1 MMGAIG
7 REVSAMTERA
17 MKIIRFGLTER
28 VEHFLLLLSFTIL
41 AITGLVQK
49 FPEAGLS
56 LGLIRLLGG
65 IENTRSIHH
74 ISAIVLILLSIFH
87 IFYVGYKIYV
97 LKRPLSMLPGL
108 KDVTDAIGLLKYNI
122 GLSRQRPLMD
132 RYNFGEKIE
141 YWAVVWGTLVMA
153 VSGYML
159 WNPVLTTR
167 ILPGEFI
174 PAAKMA
180 HGYEA
185 ILAVLS
191 ILIWHV
197 WHVHVK
203 HFNKSMFTGAIDLE
217 EMEEDHALE
226 LEKIEEGVWPPPLP
240 PARERWRR
248 AVLYLPLAG
257 LLAILMLITTYYYFT
272 ERTAITTLPPAPVEE
287 AYAPAAPPG
296 LPTAT
301 PAPELAQEI
310 PKRILWRQ
318 IEPMPVQ
325 SHLVDEARADC
336 QACHGPYAYIDP
348 GPLDHAEYANDGCTE
363 CHAVA
368 KEVSQR

>member
-1 MMGAIG
+1 MI
-7 REVSAMTERA
+7 EQSK
-17 MKIIRFGLTER
+17 KIIRFGPTER
-28 VEHFLLLLSFTIL
+28 MEHFFLLLSFTIL

-49 FPEAGLS
+49 FPENNISLS
-56 LGLIRLLGG
+56 IIRLLGG

-87 IFYVGYKIYV
+87 FFYVGYKIYV
-97 LKRPLSMLPGL
+97 LERPLSMLPSW
-108 KDVTDAIGLLKYNI
+108 KDAKDAIGLLKYNM

-153 VSGYML
+153 ISGYML
-159 WNPVLTTR
+159 WNPVLSTR
-167 ILPGEFI
+167 IFPGEFI

-203 HFNKSMFTGAIDLE
+203 HFNKSMFIGVIDME
-217 EMEEDHALE
+217 EMEEEHALE
-226 LEKIEEGVWPPPLP
+226 LEKIKQGIWPPPLP
-240 PARERWRR
+240 PGPERLRR
-248 AVLYLPLAG
+248 AVRYLPLAG
-257 LLAILMLITTYYYFT
+257 ILAILILITTYYYFT
-272 ERTAITTLPPAPVEE
+272 ERTAITTLPPAPVAE
-287 AYAPAAPPG
+287 AYAPASPPG

-301 PAPELAQEI
+301 PTATDTASEI
-310 PKRILWRQ
+310 PTQ
-318 IEPMPVQ
+318 IIWHHTAPMPLQ
-325 SHLVDEARADC
+325 SHPVDDARTDC
-336 QACHGPYAYIDP
+336 QACHGPYTYIDP
-348 GPLDHAEYANDGCTE
+348 APLDHTEYANDGCTE
-363 CHAVA
+363 CHSVA

>member
-1 MMGAIG
+1 MTSPE
-7 REVSAMTERA
+7 EVKIMRKKMRT
-17 MKIIRFGLTER
+17 IIRFGPIER
-28 VEHFLLLLSFTIL
+28 TEHFLLLLSFTLL

-49 FPEAGLS
+49 FPDNGLS
-56 LGLIRLLGG
+56 LGIIRLLGG
-65 IENTRSIHH
+65 IENTRTIHH

-87 IFYVGYKIYV
+87 VFYVGYKIYV
-97 LKRPLSMLPGL
+97 LKRPLSMLPSL
-108 KDVTDAIGLLKYNI
+108 KDVRDAMGLFKYNL
-122 GLSRQRPLMD
+122 GLSEQRPEMD

-153 VSGYML
+153 ISGYML

-191 ILIWHV
+191 ILIWHA
-197 WHVHVK
+197 WHVHIK
-203 HFNKSMFTGAIDLE
+203 HFNKSMFTGRITLE
-217 EMEEDHALE
+217 EMEEEHALE
-226 LEKIEEGVWPPPLP
+226 LKRIESGQWPPPLP
-240 PARERWRR
+240 PGQERWRR

-257 LLAILMLITTYYYFT
+257 LVSILLLITTYYYFT
-272 ERTAITTLPPAPVEE
+272 EQTAITTLPPAPVKE
-287 AYAPAAPPG
+287 AYLPAKPPG

-301 PAPELAQEI
+301 PAAEMAKET
-310 PKRILWRQ
+310 PKQRALQ
-318 IEPMPVQ
+318 LPTPMPVS
-325 SHLVDEARADC
+325 SHPVDEARADC
-336 QACHGPYAYIDP
+336 NACHGSFGYIDP
-348 GPLDHAEYANDGCTE
+348 APLDHMEYDVTE
-363 CHAVA
+363 CATCHQPA

>member
-1 MMGAIG
+1 M
-7 REVSAMTERA
+7 REKMQT
-17 MKIIRFGLTER
+17 IIRFGPIERTE
-28 VEHFLLLLSFTIL
+28 HIFLLISFTIL

-49 FPEAGLS
+49 FPNHSIS
-56 LGLIRLLGG
+56 LNTIRLLGG
-65 IENTRSIHH
+65 IDSTRTIHH

-97 LKRPLSMLPGL
+97 LKRPLSMLPGM
-108 KDVTDAIGLLKYNI
+108 KDVRDAVNLLKYNV
-122 GLSRQRPLMD
+122 GLDKQPPEMD

-167 ILPGEFI
+167 IFPGEFI

-197 WHVHVK
+197 WHVHIK
-203 HFNKSMFTGAIDLE
+203 HFNKSIFTGRISVD
-217 EMEEDHALE
+217 EMEEEHALE
-226 LEKIEEGVWPPPLP
+226 LEKIEKGIWPPPLP
-240 PARERWRR
+240 PGKERWRR

-257 LLAILMLITTYYYFT
+257 LIAILLLITTYYYFT
-272 ERTAITTLPPAPVEE
+272 EQTAITTLPPAPVEE
-287 AYAPAAPPG
+287 AYQPAQPPG

-301 PAPELAQEI
+301 PAPEMAEETPRQLAVQL
-310 PKRILWRQ
+310 PA
-318 IEPMPVQ
+318 PMPIQ
-325 SHLVDEARADC
+325 SHPVDEARAEC
-336 QACHGPYAYIDP
+336 NACHATYSFIDP
-348 GPLDHAEYANDGCTE
+348 APLDHADYDVNECTT
-363 CHAVA
+363 CHQSA

>member
-1 MMGAIG
+1 
-7 REVSAMTERA
+7 MTERA
-17 MKIIRFGLTER
+17 LKIIRFGVTER
-28 VEHFLLLLSFTIL
+28 LEHIFMLLSFTIL
-41 AITGLVQK
+41 AITGLAQK
-49 FPEAGLS
+49 FPENGLS
-56 LGLIRLLGG
+56 LAIIKGLGG
-65 IENTRSIHH
+65 VENTRSIHH

-108 KDVTDAIGLLKYNI
+108 KDVKDGVNLLKYNI
-122 GLSRQRPLMD
+122 GLSKQRPLMD

-141 YWAVVWGTLVMA
+141 YWAVVWGTMVMA
-153 VSGYML
+153 ISGYML

-167 ILPGEFI
+167 IFPGEFI

-203 HFNKSMFTGAIDLE
+203 HFNKSMFTGAIDVE

-226 LEKIEEGVWPPPLP
+226 LEKIEQGVWPPPLP
-240 PARERWRR
+240 AGKERWRR

-257 LLAILMLITTYYYFT
+257 LLAILMLISTYYIFT
-272 ERTAITTLPPAPVEE
+272 EQTAITTLPPRPVAE
-287 AYAPAAPPG
+287 AYQPAEPRG

-301 PAPELAQEI
+301 PASEQAAEI
-310 PKRILWRQ
+310 PKQVMLALP
-318 IEPMPVQ
+318 EPGNIR
-325 SHLVDEARADC
+325 SHPVDEARAGC
-336 QACHGPYAYIDP
+336 NACHGVYTYIDP
-348 GPLDHAEYANDGCTE
+348 APLDHAEYANDGCTE
-363 CHAVA
+363 CHAPA
-368 KEVSQR
+368 QEVSQQ